1 MATTKTS
8 LHEAALKARKAFL
21 MGIGGGGD
29 IIQTIPI
36 MNYLKT
42 LGVEEIYLA
51 GISCQWWSEHGTAV
65 ADSKFACILRPTIF
79 GCTELKAQSSFRNV
93 ALVDGNSRCAGVRR
107 LNDHHNMFDAVRNC
121 RNQQRSG

>member
-1 MATTKTS
+1 MVTIKTG

-36 MNYLKT
+36 MNYLKA

-65 ADSKFACILRPTIF
+65 ADSKFRLY
-79 GCTELKAQSSFRNV
+79 TEAY
-93 ALVDGNSRCAGVRR
+93 DI
-107 LNDHHNMFDAVRNC
+107 
-121 RNQQRSG
+121 